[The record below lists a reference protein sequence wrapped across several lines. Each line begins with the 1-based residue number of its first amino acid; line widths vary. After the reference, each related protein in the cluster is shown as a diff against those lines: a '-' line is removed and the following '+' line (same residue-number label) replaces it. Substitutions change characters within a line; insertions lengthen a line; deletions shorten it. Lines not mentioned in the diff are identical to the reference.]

1 VAIVFRVLRHPGVPK
16 LFALNVLSRVP
27 TAAAGV
33 LIVVHAHALTG
44 SYAAAGVVAAASAL
58 AVAAASPLLG
68 GIVDRRG
75 QTGVLVWSGLV
86 AGGAY
91 VALGVLPRAA
101 PLGAIVLLAVATGAT
116 QPPLGA
122 CLRTLWPDVL
132 GGDRDAI
139 RSAFALEAA
148 VLELTYIS
156 GPAGFLLLAA
166 VTSTGVSMAVLGV
179 TLAVGTVAFA
189 AHPASRAWRP
199 QDGAGISSGPRGS
212 ALRAPGVQ
220 TIAAATVLVGVV
232 MGGTE
237 VAVTAAGNAHG
248 RGATSALLALWG
260 LGSLIGGV
268 VAARMG
274 GARGARDLL
283 LLLVALGVAHAALA
297 AGGSSAI
304 ALGALLLAAGAWI
317 APVFATTTTLTGEL
331 ARPGTTTEAFSWSL
345 TALAAGVALG
355 SALAGAMVDAAG
367 TAPAFAAAGAAGVIA
382 AAVAAARAR
391 TLKVDEPLSG
401 AAA

>member
-1 VAIVFRVLRHPGVPK
+1 
-16 LFALNVLSRVP
+16 VP

-33 LIVVHAHALTG
+33 LVVVHAHALTG

-58 AVAAASPLLG
+58 AVAVAAPLLG

-75 QTGVLVWSGLV
+75 QTGVLVWSGVV

-91 VALGVLPRAA
+91 VALGLLPHAA
-101 PLGAIVLLAVATGAT
+101 PLGALALLAAATGAA

-132 GGDRDAI
+132 ADDREAI

-166 VTSTGVSMAVLGV
+166 VTSTGASMAVLGV
-179 TLAVGTVAFA
+179 TLAVGTLAFA
-189 AHPASRAWRP
+189 AQPASRAWRP
-199 QDGAGISSGPRGS
+199 DDAVGASPEPRGS

-220 TIAAATVLVGVV
+220 TIAAISALVGVV
-232 MGGTE
+232 MGGIE

-248 RGATSALLALWG
+248 SGATGALLAIWG
-260 LGSLIGGV
+260 LGSLVGGVMAARIGGP
-268 VAARMG
+268 
-274 GARGARDLL
+274 RGARELMV
-283 LLLVALGVAHAALA
+283 LLVLLGVGHAALA
-297 AGGSSAI
+297 AGGSSPL
-304 ALGALLLAAGAWI
+304 ALGVLLLAAGAWI

-331 ARPGTTTEAFSWSL
+331 ARPGTRTEAFSWNM

-355 SALAGAMVDAAG
+355 SALAGVIVDAGG
-367 TAPAFAAAGAAGVIA
+367 TGAAFVAMGAAGVVA
-382 AAVAAARAR
+382 AGMAAARGG
-391 TLKVDEPLSG
+391 TLGTGVEAVAP
-401 AAA
+401 A